1 MITKRKMQKQID
13 ELTAEV
19 KELSKMVVTDELT
32 KLREKEKLYEEQTK
46 LLSNVKF
53 RVKSA
58 KVVEGGSGDPSVVVV
73 YQLPMITIPLD
84 ENGNPGEKIPFFYSV
99 NALGMVSI
107 EDYKTIEKALIDAKN
122 MVNNNINKK

>member
-19 KELSKMVVTDELT
+19 KELSKIVVTDELT

-46 LLSNVKF
+46 LLSNVRF

-58 KVVEGGSGDPSVVVV
+58 KVVEGGGGEPNVVVI

-84 ENGNPGEKIPFFYSV
+84 ENGNPSEKIPFFYSV

-107 EDYKTIEKALIDAKN
+107 EDYQAIERALIEAKKL
-122 MVNNNINKK
+122 VNNNTNKK

>member
-1 MITKRKMQKQID
+1 MISKKQLKKQVD
-13 ELTAEV
+13 DLTSEV
-19 KELSKMVVTDELT
+19 KELSKIVVTDELRT
-32 KLREKEKLYEEQTK
+32 LREKEKLYEEQTK

-58 KVVEGGSGDPSVVVV
+58 KVVDDGSGAPNVVVI
-73 YQLPMITIPLD
+73 YQLPIITIPLD
-84 ENGNPGEKIPFFYSV
+84 EKGDPSEKIPFFYSV

-107 EDYKTIEKALIDAKN
+107 EDYQTIEKALIEAKK

>member
-1 MITKRKMQKQID
+1 MITKKKMQKRID
-13 ELTAEV
+13 ELAAEV
-19 KELSKMVVTDELT
+19 KELSKTVVTDELS

-58 KVVEGGSGDPSVVVV
+58 KVVDGGGDSPSVVVI
-73 YQLPMITIPLD
+73 YQLPIITIPLD
-84 ENGNPGEKIPFFYSV
+84 EKGDPSEKIPFFYSV

-107 EDYKTIEKALIDAKN
+107 EDYQSIETALIEAKKL
-122 MVNNNINKK
+122 VNNNTNKK

>member
-1 MITKRKMQKQID
+1 MITKKKMQKQID

-19 KELSKMVVTDELT
+19 KELSKIVVTDELT

-58 KVVEGGSGDPSVVVV
+58 KVVEGGSGEPSVVVI

-84 ENGNPGEKIPFFYSV
+84 ENGNPSEKIPFFYSV

-107 EDYKTIEKALIDAKN
+107 EDYQAIERALIEAKK
-122 MVNNNINKK
+122 MVNNNTNKK

>member
-1 MITKRKMQKQID
+1 MITKKKMQKQID
-13 ELTAEV
+13 ELTTEV
-19 KELSKMVVTDELT
+19 KELSKIVVTDELT

-58 KVVEGGSGDPSVVVV
+58 KVVEGGSGAPNVVVI

-84 ENGNPGEKIPFFYSV
+84 ENGNPSEKIPFFYSV

-107 EDYKTIEKALIDAKN
+107 EDYQTIERALIEAKKII
-122 MVNNNINKK
+122 NNNTNKK

>member
-1 MITKRKMQKQID
+1 MITKKKMQRQID
-13 ELTAEV
+13 ELAAEV
-19 KELSKMVVTDELT
+19 KELSRIVVTDELA
-32 KLREKEKLYEEQTK
+32 KLREKERLYEEQTK

-58 KVVEGGSGDPSVVVV
+58 KAVESDGGEPSVVVI

-84 ENGNPGEKIPFFYSV
+84 ENGNPSEKIPFFYSV

-107 EDYKTIEKALIDAKN
+107 EDYQAIERALTEAKK
-122 MVNNNINKK
+122 MVNNNTNKK

>member
-1 MITKRKMQKQID
+1 MITKKKMQKRID
-13 ELTAEV
+13 ELAAEV
-19 KELSKMVVTDELT
+19 KELSRIVVTDELA

-58 KVVEGGSGDPSVVVV
+58 KVVDGGSGAPNVVVV
-73 YQLPMITIPLD
+73 YQLPIITIPLD
-84 ENGNPGEKIPFFYSV
+84 EKGDPSEKIPFFYSV

-107 EDYKTIEKALIDAKN
+107 EDYQSIETALIEAKKL
-122 MVNNNINKK
+122 VYNNTNKK

>member
-1 MITKRKMQKQID
+1 MITKKQLQAQIV
-13 ELTAEV
+13 ELTNEV
-19 KELSKMVVTDELT
+19 KKLTEMVVTDEVKRL
-32 KLREKEKLYEEQTK
+32 KEKEKLYEEQTQ

-58 KVVEGGSGDPSVVVV
+58 KVTDSGSGTPSVVVI
-73 YQLPMITIPLD
+73 YQLPMITIELD
-84 ENGNPGEKIPFFYSV
+84 ENGDPIERIPFFYSV

>member
-1 MITKRKMQKQID
+1 MITKKKMQKRID
-13 ELTAEV
+13 ELDAEV
-19 KELSKMVVTDELT
+19 KELSRIVVTDELA

-58 KVVEGGSGDPSVVVV
+58 KVVDGGGGAPNVVVI
-73 YQLPMITIPLD
+73 YQLPIITIPLD
-84 ENGNPGEKIPFFYSV
+84 EKGDPSEKIPFFYSV

-107 EDYKTIEKALIDAKN
+107 EDYQSIETALIEAKKL
-122 MVNNNINKK
+122 VNNNTNKK

>member
-1 MITKRKMQKQID
+1 MITKKKMQKRID
-13 ELTAEV
+13 ELAAEV
-19 KELSKMVVTDELT
+19 KELSKTVVTDELT

-58 KVVEGGSGDPSVVVV
+58 KVVDDGSGAPNVVVI
-73 YQLPMITIPLD
+73 YQLPIITIPLD
-84 ENGNPGEKIPFFYSV
+84 EKGDPSEKIPFFYSV

-107 EDYKTIEKALIDAKN
+107 EDYESIETALIEAKKL
-122 MVNNNINKK
+122 VNNNTNKK

>member
-1 MITKRKMQKQID
+1 MQKRID
-13 ELTAEV
+13 ELAAEV
-19 KELSKMVVTDELT
+19 KELSKVVVTDELA

-58 KVVEGGSGDPSVVVV
+58 KVVDDGSGAPNVVVI
-73 YQLPMITIPLD
+73 YQLHITTIPLD
-84 ENGNPGEKIPFFYSV
+84 AKGDPSEKIPFFYSV

-107 EDYKTIEKALIDAKN
+107 EDYESIETALIEAKKL
-122 MVNNNINKK
+122 VNNNTNKK

>member
-1 MITKRKMQKQID
+1 MITKKKMQKRID
-13 ELTAEV
+13 ELAAEV
-19 KELSKMVVTDELT
+19 KELSKTVVTDELA

-58 KVVEGGSGDPSVVVV
+58 KVVDDGSGAQNVVVI
-73 YQLPMITIPLD
+73 YQLPIITIPLD
-84 ENGNPGEKIPFFYSV
+84 EKGDPSEKIPFFYSV

-107 EDYKTIEKALIDAKN
+107 EDYQSIETALIEAKKLA
-122 MVNNNINKK
+122 NNNTNKK